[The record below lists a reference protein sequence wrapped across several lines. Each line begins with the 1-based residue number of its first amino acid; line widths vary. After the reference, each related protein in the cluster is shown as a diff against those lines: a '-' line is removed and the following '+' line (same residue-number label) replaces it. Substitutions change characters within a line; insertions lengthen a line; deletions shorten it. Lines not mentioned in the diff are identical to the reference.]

1 MARLNWDAT
10 GSRTYETGVDHGVL
24 YLDTEE
30 KKYGNAV
37 VWNGLTNISQDPSGA
52 EPTPL
57 YADNIKYLSLTSA
70 EEFGATIEAYTYP
83 DEFARCD
90 GSYQV
95 PARDELAAPFSG
107 ITLGQQNRESFGFAY
122 RTLKGNDEKY
132 NEYGYILHLVYGAK
146 ASPSQRSHA
155 TVNESPEA
163 ITFSWTIS
171 TIPVAVTEID
181 NLKPTALVEIDSTQV
196 PAEFLKK
203 LEDILYGTE
212 NAEGYLPLPDEI
224 IKLYKS
230 AA

>member
-1 MARLNWDAT
+1 MARLIWDAT

-37 VWNGLTNISQDPSGA
+37 VWNGLTSISQDPSGA

>member
-171 TIPVAVTEID
+171 TIPVSVTAID